1 MFGVVLWSDQIRKR
15 AVIWCEDHGDLAFF
29 NGEGPTDPKLAEMEP
44 GDLVQFDV
52 RADRNMRLASKPR
65 LVSSDEYPTLA
76 RDLKQARQHP
86 HPDLSG
92 QGGKTDPKIVVFDPK
107 PAKPAPSPEKVRRV
121 I

>member
-1 MFGVVLWSDQIRKR
+1 MFGVVLWSDQVRNR

-29 NGEGPTDPKLAEMEP
+29 NGDGSAGIENAEMEP

-76 RDLKQARQHP
+76 RDLKQA
-86 HPDLSG
+86 
-92 QGGKTDPKIVVFDPK
+92 GKLPEAAATADAASSKIVAFEPK
-107 PAKPAPSPEKVRRV
+107 LAKPAPATGKVRRV